1 MLLVSFVR
9 QTFVLCH
16 VYYFLIV
23 YFFVFFLAIT
33 LEILQFPIH
42 LTVQLVEIN
51 VDTFRKS
58 NDRLL
63 FSLNVEDLLV
73 DCLNVLRHAIIA
85 YNFLGDVLLK
95 IFWDQ
100 VRFYW
105 RLWALCCFAPNLF
118 DIFALP

>member
-23 YFFVFFLAIT
+23 YFFVLFLVIT

-85 YNFLGDVLLK
+85 YNVLGDVLLK

-100 VRFYW
+100 VRLDW
-105 RLWALCCFAPNLF
+105 RFWALCCFAPYFF

>member
-9 QTFVLCH
+9 QTFVLCR
-16 VYYFLIV
+16 VYYFLIKD
-23 YFFVFFLAIT
+23 FFVLFLVIT

-85 YNFLGDVLLK
+85 YNVLGDVLLK

-105 RLWALCCFAPNLF
+105 RLWALCCFAPYFF